1 MHKQGITWIEAE
13 DFHLGNKDRILESI
27 DAFLAQVDQLYLT
40 IDLDVFAAP
49 YAPGVSAV
57 AFCGIVPDH
66 FFWLV
71 LRRILQSPKLISID
85 IAELNPHLD
94 IDMRTAKL
102 GANLIFELLH
112 QHRA

>member
-66 FFWLV
+66 FLV
-71 LRRILQSPKLISID
+71 GVTQD
-85 IAELNPHLD
+85 FAIAK
-94 IDMRTAKL
+94 T
-102 GANLIFELLH
+102 H
-112 QHRA
+112 QHRYCRAESASRYRYAYG